1 MILATAGHIDHGK
14 TALVRALTGVDA
26 DRLPEEKRR
35 GLTIDLGFAYA
46 TLPNGAEIGFVDVP
60 GHERFLPNMLAGV
73 LSIDRVLLVVA
84 ADDGPRPQTIEH
96 LDILELIGVAE
107 VTGVVTK
114 IDRVA
119 PERIAEVVGKIEEL
133 LTAAGYAESPIFPV
147 SSRTGN
153 GVAALIRHLEKAAAI
168 AAVERAEAIAS
179 GLFRMPID
187 RAFTLPGI
195 GLVVT
200 GTVAAGAVGIGD
212 RLTVSPGG
220 ATVRVRGL
228 HGQNRPTENASAGE
242 RCAVNIAGSFS
253 EGGEPGR
260 GDWLVAP
267 ERHLPARRVDL
278 LLRASRYAE
287 APLRDGL
294 PVHVHL
300 GTEDVVGRAAVLSG
314 RTIAPGETGFV
325 QVDLDR
331 PAGALYGDRVVLRD
345 HAARHTLGGG
355 RVVDPLAP
363 RRGRRLPARL
373 ELLEAMMPADP
384 SAALARLLAAE
395 GFVDLANFG
404 LVRNLA
410 AAELEALSETE
421 SVQFIRVGP
430 ARAPVAVT
438 PARLAAF
445 ADTIVDT
452 LADWHQAQPDS
463 LGPTRP
469 ALIMRLRAAGPE
481 AALDAA
487 LSQLAAAGRAVREGG
502 MWRLPEHRPRLTNAD
517 EKLWERVHTLLAADE
532 LRPPRVREIATALSL
547 EPEAIERL
555 LNRAA
560 RLGRVAKVADN
571 RYFLPDTLARL
582 AEIACELAETST
594 EGTFTA
600 QMFKDRSGVG
610 RNLTIRIL
618 EYLDRM
624 GATRRIGDARVVLAG
639 GELFA

>member
-1 MILATAGHIDHGK
+1 MEK
-14 TALVRALTGVDA
+14 FVRRWVRKSQG
-26 DRLPEEKRR
+26 R
-35 GLTIDLGFAYA
+35 
-46 TLPNGAEIGFVDVP
+46 
-60 GHERFLPNMLAGV
+60 
-73 LSIDRVLLVVA
+73 
-84 ADDGPRPQTIEH
+84 
-96 LDILELIGVAE
+96 
-107 VTGVVTK
+107 
-114 IDRVA
+114 
-119 PERIAEVVGKIEEL
+119 
-133 LTAAGYAESPIFPV
+133 
-147 SSRTGN
+147 
-153 GVAALIRHLEKAAAI
+153 
-168 AAVERAEAIAS
+168 S
-179 GLFRMPID
+179 GLFRPVSAAVCARFFRIL
-187 RAFTLPGI
+187 A
-195 GLVVT
+195 VVDDCT
-200 GTVAAGAVGIGD
+200 
-212 RLTVSPGG
+212 RECLT
-220 ATVRVRGL
+220 
-228 HGQNRPTENASAGE
+228 
-242 RCAVNIAGSFS
+242 
-253 EGGEPGR
+253 
-260 GDWLVAP
+260 LVADTSICG
-267 ERHLPARRVDL
+267 RRVARELDNIV
-278 LLRASRYAE
+278 RRRERS
-287 APLRDGL
+287 PDTI
-294 PVHVHL
+294 VSDN
-300 GTEDVVGRAAVLSG
+300 GTELTSNAILNWADQTGVGWHY
-314 RTIAPGETGFV
+314 IAPGKPQQNGFIESFNG
-325 QVDLDR
+325 R
-331 PAGALYGDRVVLRD
+331 P
-345 HAARHTLGGG
+345 HLGRG

-363 RRGRRLPARL
+363 RRGRRLPGRL
-373 ELLEAMMPADP
+373 ELLEAMMPEDP

-395 GFVDLANFG
+395 GFVDLAHFG

-410 AAELEALSETE
+410 RAELEALSETE

-445 ADTIVDT
+445 TDTIVDT

-624 GATRRIGDARVVLAG
+624 GVTRRIGDARIVVAG